1 MQNAFAK
8 IFGGYGSFFGLH
20 HPLSRLLLFI
30 CTMLHP
36 ATGISGLECAA
47 LVVVTRKMLSF
58 PAGGEVE
65 IVNGLLFGMLIG
77 SLYQPS
83 LASITVLAIGAVLIV
98 LATVCLSDTL
108 GKAWRLPVLGL
119 PYVLTS
125 YLMLPI
131 ASHLGMAAFTVPP
144 FKVPPITPLPMPL
157 LGQSHLFNN
166 LEFRL
171 DWHSWLVTPT
181 GESVLNLF
189 APLGSLYFN
198 GTPIGGL
205 IVFIAFAISSRYLA
219 ALALAASITCTVF
232 LQLFCT
238 TIYPAAFNGSL
249 DSNLSTA
256 LSSTTGNYHPSIL
269 AVTTLPI
276 LIAQMNGV
284 LTAGIIGGLYTVPSI
299 RSIAVALGSGL
310 LACLLTLFLE
320 NTFWSSSFPP
330 LALPFVLS
338 TYIVL
343 IGLSSARGGPWLKF
357 WLITPALPEQSLE
370 RLTIARARGLDLHS
384 VALRSPVSGTW
395 KIYQGVDGEYTHK
408 NQWRY
413 ALDLIQ
419 TENEL
424 SYKESGTLL
433 SDYFS
438 YGKAVL
444 SPGWGTV
451 VSLVNNCCDN
461 QPGAV
466 DLLNN
471 WGNYILVQLDNGP
484 YVMLAHLQRGS
495 VRVNAHSRVAPG
507 QLLALCGNSGRS
519 PQPHLHIHVQTQPEI
534 GSSTVPF
541 HFCHVLVTAQDGTT
555 TYQLNASPTEN
566 ESIKAPARNA
576 ALARALNMN
585 VGRCFEYS
593 VSQSSGL
600 NDKSYCNYKND
611 TKSENCTK
619 QELKTINL
627 TREKLTV
634 ALDLNGQFSL
644 ELRPD
649 NQAKTNFTASEDLIA
664 FFGRNNKSSR
674 FLDTFVLAVGLTPL
688 AEGNLQWQDKVPVR
702 LLPIPRAV
710 KLLWAMLHPF
720 SPCLDSKYTRTW
732 NSKEMIWIQTATH
745 NLQLFSFDYTY
756 STEAR
761 ISELS
766 GLLSIE
772 SFDNKGQRLLKAT
785 LDGVGIREDNGIP
798 EISFEASRSFS

>member
-1 MQNAFAK
+1 MQNTFAK
-8 IFGGYGSFFGLH
+8 ILGGYGSFFGLH
-20 HPLSRLLLFI
+20 HPLSRLLLLA

-47 LVVVTRKMLSF
+47 LVLVTRKMLSF
-58 PAGGEVE
+58 PAGGEIE

-83 LASITVLAIGAVLIV
+83 LASLTVLAIGAVLIV

-131 ASHLGMAAFTVPP
+131 ASHLGMAPLTI
-144 FKVPPITPLPMPL
+144 PPIAPLAMPL
-157 LGQSHLFNN
+157 LGQSHLYNN
-166 LEFRL
+166 LEFSL
-171 DWHSWLVTPT
+171 DWLPWLVAPT

-198 GTPIGGL
+198 GTPLGGL

-219 ALALAASITCTVF
+219 VLALAASITCTVF
-232 LQLFCT
+232 LQLFWS
-238 TIYPAAFNGSL
+238 TIYPGAYNGSI
-249 DSNLSTA
+249 SSSLSSALSST
-256 LSSTTGNYHPSIL
+256 LSSTTGNFHPSIL
-269 AVTTLPI
+269 AVTALPI

-299 RSIAVALGSGL
+299 RSIAVALGSAL

-320 NTFWSSSFPP
+320 NTFWSNSFPP

-419 TENEL
+419 TENDR

-451 VSLVNNCCDN
+451 VSLVNNCSDN

-471 WGNYILVQLDNGP
+471 WGNYIIVQLDNGP

-541 HFCHVLVTAQDGTT
+541 HFCHVLVTAQDGGT
-555 TYQLNASPTEN
+555 TYQLNASPKEN
-566 ESIKAPARNA
+566 ERIKAPARNA

-593 VSQSSGL
+593 VSQGSA
-600 NDKSYCNYKND
+600 
-611 TKSENCTK
+611 
-619 QELKTINL
+619 INL

-644 ELRPD
+644 ELRPG

-664 FFGRNNKSSR
+664 FFGRNNKPSN

-702 LLPIPRAV
+702 LLPIPWVV
-710 KLLWAMLHPF
+710 KRLWAMLHPF
-720 SPCLDSKYTRTW
+720 SPCLDSEYTRTW

-745 NLQLFSFDYTY
+745 NLQLFCFNY
-756 STEAR
+756 SYRTEAR

>member
-1 MQNAFAK
+1 MLKAFAK
-8 IFGGYGSFFGLH
+8 VFSGYGSFFGLH
-20 HPLSRLLLFI
+20 HPLSRFLLFA

-36 ATGISGLECAA
+36 ATGLSGLECAA

-58 PAGGEVE
+58 PAGGEIE

-83 LASITVLAIGAVLIV
+83 LASITVLALGAVLIV

-131 ASHLGMAAFTVPP
+131 ASHLGMTPFLAPFIATHAATHAALSTSPLATPP
-144 FKVPPITPLPMPL
+144 FAIPA

-171 DWHSWLVTPT
+171 DWPSGLVAPT

-198 GTPIGGL
+198 GTPLGGL
-205 IVFIAFAISSRYLA
+205 IVFVAFAISSRYLA
-219 ALALAASITCTVF
+219 ILALAASITCTVF
-232 LQLFCT
+232 LQQLYT
-238 TIYPAAFNGSL
+238 PIN
-249 DSNLSTA
+249 
-256 LSSTTGNYHPSIL
+256 PSIL
-269 AVTTLPI
+269 AVSTLPL

-299 RSIAVALGSGL
+299 RSILVAISSGL
-310 LACLLTLFLE
+310 LACLITVFLE
-320 NTFWSSSFPP
+320 NTFWSNSFPP

-338 TYIVL
+338 TYAVL
-343 IGLSSARGGPWLKF
+343 IGLSSSRGGPWLRF

-384 VALRSPVSGTW
+384 VALRSPVSGSW
-395 KIYQGVDGEYTHK
+395 KIYQGVDGAYTHK

-419 TENEL
+419 TENHR

-451 VSLVNNCCDN
+451 VSLVNSCPDN
-461 QPGAV
+461 QPGEV

-471 WGNYILVQLDNGP
+471 WGNYILMQLDNGP

-495 VRVNAHSRVAPG
+495 VRVGAHSRVAPG

-534 GSSTVPF
+534 GSPTVPF
-541 HFCHVLVTAQDGTT
+541 HFCHVLVTTQDGST
-555 TYQLNASPTEN
+555 TYQLDASPKEN
-566 ESIKAPARNA
+566 ETIKAPTRNA
-576 ALARALNMN
+576 ALARALNLN
-585 VGRCFEYS
+585 VGRRFEYS
-593 VSQSSGL
+593 VSQGCGL
-600 NDKSYCNYKND
+600 NNKSHCHYKPGTKSEND
-611 TKSENCTK
+611 TKSENVTN
-619 QELKTINL
+619 QDLKAISL
-627 TREKLTV
+627 SREKLTV
-634 ALDLNGQFSL
+634 VLDLNGQFSL
-644 ELRPD
+644 ETGPD
-649 NQAKTNFTASEDLIA
+649 CQAKTSFTASEDLIA
-664 FFGRNNKSSR
+664 LFGRNNKASQ

-702 LLPIPRAV
+702 LLPFPWAV

-720 SPCLDSKYTRTW
+720 SPCLSSEYIRTW

-745 NLQLFSFDYTY
+745 NLQVFNFNYTY
-756 STEAR
+756 CTEAR

-798 EISFEASRSFS
+798 EISLEASRSIS

>member
-1 MQNAFAK
+1 MQNTFAK

-20 HPLSRLLLFI
+20 HPLSRLLLLA

-47 LVVVTRKMLSF
+47 LVLVTRKMLSF
-58 PAGGEVE
+58 PAGGEIE

-83 LASITVLAIGAVLIV
+83 LASLTVLAIGAVLIV

-131 ASHLGMAAFTVPP
+131 ASHLGMAPLTI
-144 FKVPPITPLPMPL
+144 PPIAPLAMPL
-157 LGQSHLFNN
+157 LGQSHLYNN

-171 DWHSWLVTPT
+171 DWLPWLVAPT

-198 GTPIGGL
+198 GTPLGGL

-219 ALALAASITCTVF
+219 VLALAASITCTVF
-232 LQLFCT
+232 LQLFWS
-238 TIYPAAFNGSL
+238 TIYPGAYNGSI
-249 DSNLSTA
+249 SSSLSSALSST
-256 LSSTTGNYHPSIL
+256 LSSTTGNFHPSIL
-269 AVTTLPI
+269 AVTALPI

-299 RSIAVALGSGL
+299 RSIAVALGSAL

-320 NTFWSSSFPP
+320 NTFWSNSFPP

-419 TENEL
+419 TENDR

-451 VSLVNNCCDN
+451 VSLVNNCSDN

-471 WGNYILVQLDNGP
+471 WGNYIIVQLDNGP

-541 HFCHVLVTAQDGTT
+541 HFCHVLVTAQDGGT
-555 TYQLNASPTEN
+555 TYQLNASPKEN
-566 ESIKAPARNA
+566 ERIKAPARNA

-593 VSQSSGL
+593 VSQGSA
-600 NDKSYCNYKND
+600 
-611 TKSENCTK
+611 
-619 QELKTINL
+619 INL

-644 ELRPD
+644 ELRPG

-664 FFGRNNKSSR
+664 FFGRNNKPSP

-702 LLPIPRAV
+702 LLPIPWVV
-710 KLLWAMLHPF
+710 KRLWAMLHPF
-720 SPCLDSKYTRTW
+720 SPCLDSEYTRTW

-745 NLQLFSFDYTY
+745 NLQLFCFNY
-756 STEAR
+756 SYRTEAR